1 MYEIN
6 INDLTSVSAGAL
18 SIAQMLS
25 STIPKDNVKID
36 PKWLDRLLNSQ
47 PIVPVGPPHPKDF
60 FSLRT

>member
-47 PIVPVGPPHPKDF
+47 PIVPVGPPPPTDF